1 MLLIY
6 HSELLIES
14 VPFLFISHRTP
25 FNYLLVNLA
34 VADIIYP
41 TFLLIYD
48 TYNHSL
54 HTPDEMPGNAICL
67 SLRKLAWIGADSSVF
82 TLIAIARE
90 RFFTVVHPHSIQRK
104 LTWQKLKVR

>member
-14 VPFLFISHRTP
+14 VLFLFISHRTP